1 MSCSAPAV
9 VAVQRLPRS
18 QSTYV
23 GETQWLPEPS
33 SGSTTTRA
41 SASLPRT
48 RAARTSSSITPAST
62 PTASS
67 RWLRAR
73 RSPSTPRPATRA
85 PRPSTSPRCRG
96 AASSIER
103 PSAPGSS
110 ERGGPSRFA
119 PCASEGGA
127 CVSCA
132 VGACAAGLPSGAPT
146 AARGSIAAGRS
157 PASRPARAY
166 AFSAAG
172 AAAANA
178 GSVHALRRGS
188 RYKRAGVFV
197 VSGGMPGR
205 LNGGNIMTSTID
217 AAPAVARAVAHTT
230 ADEADAKATTAA
242 RRAGGERMKIRVVVA
257 EDHPL
262 VREGVIRAL
271 ERDPGMQ
278 VIGEAD
284 NGITAMELARE
295 LKPDVMV
302 LDLRMPGLGGAV
314 VLERLRAELPEI
326 RALVM
331 TANESPESLLD
342 AVAAGAAGYLSKRTT
357 GEELRQAVITT
368 YGGGSVITPEL
379 AGHLLREFSGS
390 ARGEGSS
397 VRPLL
402 AARELEILRLVADG
416 LTDNEIGKQL
426 YISPRTVQN
435 HLTRIREKT
444 GLRRRSELAR
454 WAVEHAIA

>member
-1 MSCSAPAV
+1 MK
-9 VAVQRLPRS
+9 
-18 QSTYV
+18 
-23 GETQWLPEPS
+23 
-33 SGSTTTRA
+33 STTE
-41 SASLPRT
+41 
-48 RAARTSSSITPAST
+48 AAPFHERGVGPTSD
-62 PTASS
+62 
-67 RWLRAR
+67 
-73 RSPSTPRPATRA
+73 
-85 PRPSTSPRCRG
+85 G
-96 AASSIER
+96 AA
-103 PSAPGSS
+103 G
-110 ERGGPSRFA
+110 
-119 PCASEGGA
+119 
-127 CVSCA
+127 
-132 VGACAAGLPSGAPT
+132 
-146 AARGSIAAGRS
+146 
-157 PASRPARAY
+157 
-166 AFSAAG
+166 
-172 AAAANA
+172 
-178 GSVHALRRGS
+178 
-188 RYKRAGVFV
+188 
-197 VSGGMPGR
+197 
-205 LNGGNIMTSTID
+205 
-217 AAPAVARAVAHTT
+217 
-230 ADEADAKATTAA
+230 AKATTAA
-242 RRAGGERMKIRVVVA
+242 RRSGAERMRIRVVVA

-262 VREGVIRAL
+262 VREGIIRAL
-271 ERDPGMQ
+271 EHDPGME
-278 VIGEAD
+278 VVGDAD

-295 LKPDVMV
+295 LTPDVIV

-314 VLERLRAELPEI
+314 VLERLRSELPDI

-454 WAVEHAIA
+454 WAVEHSVA